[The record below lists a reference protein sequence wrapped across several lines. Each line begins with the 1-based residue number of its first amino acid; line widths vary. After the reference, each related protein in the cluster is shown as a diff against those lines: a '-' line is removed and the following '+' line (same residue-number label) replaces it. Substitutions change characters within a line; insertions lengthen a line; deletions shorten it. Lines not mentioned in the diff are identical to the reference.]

1 MASFV
6 LCINNTMEV
15 KVSLNKT
22 APRPH
27 IDLTDLIERS
37 NGHSRSELVRLI
49 EERQERVVQELCGP
63 RYSRSHPYRRGSSYT
78 KTLVTGIGTIRF
90 KVKRV
95 ISKIDNSVSSPILE
109 ALDVKR
115 RKYSR
120 DVRMKLAEFASKMTY
135 QDASLE
141 FETAT
146 GVHVPKRTILSFV
159 QEIAPPLLEAN
170 KMTIELGIV
179 MGDTTKVRA
188 QSNGE
193 MNEVHVLLS
202 DGGQLLH
209 LGVNSEWPSSEAGV
223 LVSDNEPGLTNA
235 VNAERRQLCILHA
248 LKYLLFTLW
257 GEGMGRDD
265 RVEVEK
271 AVKQTLFTLVYSTKK
286 HLKDGDKE
294 QLKARIDATLRELY
308 EIADGLEERGHTRA
322 SVFIIKNARFM
333 VTFAELA
340 LEDLEIP
347 YTTNRIERLMG
358 EVSKRCKHKWMHWST
373 NGLRDI
379 LTIILVRYTDRRLYH
394 GFKKAYIHN
403 RPFIKQ
409 TQHKAIL

>member
-1 MASFV
+1 M
-6 LCINNTMEV
+6 MEV
-15 KVSLNKT
+15 KVTLNKT
-22 APRPH
+22 APKSH

-37 NGHSRSELVRLI
+37 NGNSRSELIRLI
-49 EERQERVVQELCGP
+49 EERQERIIRKLCGLK
-63 RYSRSHPYRRGSSYT
+63 YSRSHPYRRGSTYT
-78 KTLVTGIGTIRF
+78 KTLITGVGTVRF

-95 ISKIDNSVSSPILE
+95 ISRTDSSVSTPILE

-170 KMTIELGIV
+170 KTNSQPGIV
-179 MGDTTKVRA
+179 MGDTAKVRA
-188 QSNGE
+188 LKSRE
-193 MNEVHVLLS
+193 MNMVHVLLS

-209 LGVNSEWPSSEAGV
+209 LGVNGMWPSSEAGI

-235 VNAERRQLCILHA
+235 VNAERRHLCILHA

-257 GEGMGRDD
+257 GEGMSKED
-265 RVEVEK
+265 RIEVER
-271 AVKQTLFTLVYSTKK
+271 AVKQALFTLVNSTKK

-294 QLKARIDATLRELY
+294 RLKARIDAALKELHSVA
-308 EIADGLEERGHTRA
+308 EELEDRGYTKASTFITR
-322 SVFIIKNARFM
+322 NARFM

-340 LEDLEIP
+340 LEDIQIP
-347 YTTNRIERLMG
+347 YTTNKIERLMG
-358 EVSKRCKHKWMHWST
+358 EVSKRCKHKWMRWST
-373 NGLRDI
+373 NGLRNI
-379 LTIILVRYTDRRLYH
+379 LAIILVRYTNKHLYQS
-394 GFKKAYIHN
+394 FKKAYIHN
-403 RPFIKQ
+403 KPFIKQ
-409 TQHKAIL
+409 TQRKAIL